1 MNNSVIEKINSIN
14 TGGISNNMMAY
25 KLSLIMQQ
33 AKDKSITPTTN
44 QETPQEHQQELTK
57 LLSKSNHTHNIEEFR
72 RKLKDKYYSE
82 YLTKF
87 ESKLNT
93 QPQEQDTSTRIER
106 LIAEKKAQF
115 LPLQQSKLEAL
126 FEQPEQ
132 QPKQITSTPDIPS
145 TQYTHSPEQDET
157 AKKFLIPAIMG
168 IIVSHGQ
175 TADDDKSRIYEGV
188 KYRLQLL
195 IKEGMQFLSINRQD
209 NNPGKAF
216 SAYKD
221 GNNEFRILE
230 NNLTTQETQDLLQ
243 LHKQKLE
250 SSHQPIRENHPHHD
264 NEPELGN

>member
-1 MNNSVIEKINSIN
+1 MNNSVIETINSIN
-14 TGGISNNMMAY
+14 SGSGISNNMMAY

-33 AKDKSITPTTN
+33 AKDQPVLAEDN
-44 QETPQEHQQELTK
+44 QTSQEQKQELTK

-72 RKLKDKYYSE
+72 RNLKNKYYLE

-93 QPQEQDTSTRIER
+93 QPQEQDASTRIEK
-106 LIAEKKAQF
+106 LIAEKKSQF

-126 FEQPEQ
+126 FEPEQ
-132 QPKQITSTPDIPS
+132 PPTPSTATPEISS
-145 TQYTHSPEQDET
+145 TQYTHSPEKDET

-175 TADDDKSRIYEGV
+175 TADDDKSRVFEGV
-188 KYRLQLL
+188 KFRLQLL

-209 NNPGKAF
+209 KSPEKAF
-216 SAYKD
+216 NAYKD

-243 LHKQKLE
+243 LHRQKLE
-250 SSHQPIRENHPHHD
+250 SSHQLIREQYPHHD
-264 NEPELGN
+264 NEPELGD